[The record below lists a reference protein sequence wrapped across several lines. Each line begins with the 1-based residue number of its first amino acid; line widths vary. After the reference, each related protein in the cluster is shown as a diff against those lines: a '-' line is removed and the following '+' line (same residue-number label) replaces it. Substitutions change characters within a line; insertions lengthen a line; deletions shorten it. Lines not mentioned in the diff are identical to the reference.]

1 MNTQKPKKE
10 VKFPA
15 KAIPM
20 ARLQKWQG
28 VVKEAQELEK
38 QILEAQKVLDGKKA
52 VAEFLA
58 KDLATEFNVGPK
70 DQVNMETGEI
80 TREK

>member
-15 KAIPM
+15 KAIPV

-28 VVKEAQELEK
+28 AVRDAQELEK
-38 QILEAQKVLDGKKA
+38 QIQEAQTALVGKKA
-52 VAEFLA
+52 VCDFLA
-58 KDLATEFNVGPK
+58 KDLAAEFNIGEK

-80 TREK
+80 TRQK